1 MQKNFKCDAT
11 LRCLSCA
18 CLAGA
23 SRSARKHLQFPEH
36 CRPGSTPKWQATG
49 AARLDPLHALGP
61 DISKKVKGISM
72 LLFKRLRHEEKH
84 VDTAWRRRGRC
95 FRRWRAVIM
104 SHIWVI
110 SDT

>member
-1 MQKNFKCDAT
+1 M
-11 LRCLSCA
+11 
-18 CLAGA
+18 LAWLGRQGQPGNTFS
-23 SRSARKHLQFPEH
+23 SRSTAAPEV
-36 CRPGSTPKWQATG
+36 RQSGRRQGLRAWTPCTHWAQIS
-49 AARLDPLHALGP
+49 GP
-61 DISKKVKGISM
+61 DSKKVKGISM